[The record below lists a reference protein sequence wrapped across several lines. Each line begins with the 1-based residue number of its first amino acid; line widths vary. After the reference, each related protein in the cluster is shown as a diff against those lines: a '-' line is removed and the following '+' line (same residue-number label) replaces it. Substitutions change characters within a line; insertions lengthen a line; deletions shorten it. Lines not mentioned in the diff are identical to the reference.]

1 MGIHEALIRKFP
13 APEWAIFFEVANGLG
28 LSDRRYADA
37 IAMSLFPSRGLDVNG
52 FEVKTDRGDWLRE
65 LKAPQKADAIASYCD
80 FWWLVTSNDKIAP
93 KDEVPK
99 TWGLLVLKDGDL
111 RQVKRAERMKP
122 KKIDRAFMGAMFRRA
137 HQWTETQLKNDER
150 VRAALEEGKKAG
162 REERQYD
169 VQDRS
174 KEYDRIKQRVAEF
187 EKASGINIDTYQA
200 ENIGEAVAAFT
211 AFRNRGS
218 MEDME
223 RVAGWIE
230 DTAKGL
236 RDKIEAIRKL
246 PPVPAATEP
255 VPG

>member
-1 MGIHEALIRKFP
+1 VSIHDALIRKFP

-150 VRAALEEGKKAG
+150 VRAARAEGEKAG
-162 REERQYD
+162 REKHTYD
-169 VQDRS
+169 IQNNQ
-174 KEYDRIKQRVAEF
+174 KELVRLRERVAEF
-187 EKASGINIDTYQA
+187 QKASGLNIDTYQA
-200 ENIGEAVAAFT
+200 ESIGEAVQAFMS
-211 AFRNRGS
+211 FRSRGS
-218 MEDME
+218 VDDME

-236 RDKIEAIRKL
+236 REKAEAIKKL
-246 PPVPAATEP
+246 SPAPSATER

>member
-1 MGIHEALIRKFP
+1 MGIREALIKKYP

-28 LSDRRYADA
+28 ISDRRYADA
-37 IAMSLFPSRGLDVNG
+37 IAMSLFPSRGLDVHG

-93 KDEVPK
+93 KDELPK

-137 HQWTETQLKNDER
+137 HEWTESQLANDSR
-150 VRAALEEGKKAG
+150 VRDAREEGKKAG

-169 VQDRS
+169 VQNKS
-174 KEYDRIKQRVAEF
+174 SEYERIKQRVAEF
-187 EKASGINIDTYQA
+187 EKASGLNIDTYGA
-200 ENIGEAVAAFT
+200 ERIGEAVQAFMSS
-211 AFRNRGS
+211 RSRGS
-218 MEDME
+218 VEDME

-236 RDKIEAIRKL
+236 REKVEAVKKL
-246 PPVPAATEP
+246 TGTLPASAS